1 MLMTLI
7 VVVASQ
13 VCAHVQ
19 TLQITYIKYV
29 QFFAYQVYFTSC
41 LKKTCKNHIRSPK
54 KLTKHTHSC
63 TQKLN

>member
-19 TLQITYIKYV
+19 TPQIIYIKYESGV
-29 QFFAYQVYFTSC
+29 TVVAQQE
-41 LKKTCKNHIRSPK
+41 
-54 KLTKHTHSC
+54 
-63 TQKLN
+63 